1 MNYIEKMFDEGMTRE
16 QIQKLL
22 DTVADQKD
30 KARQDEL
37 NKARDNVAM
46 AAVKYF
52 STLGICDKTDEK
64 ECYDAIVELMKEC
77 EKDFKIEHKKIIKKT
92 KIDDDILKRWI
103 ASL

>member
-30 KARQDEL
+30 KARQNEL
-37 NKARDNVAM
+37 NEARNDVA
-46 AAVKYF
+46 AAVVKYF
-52 STLGICDKTDEK
+52 SALDICDKADEK
-64 ECYDAIVELMKEC
+64 ECYDVIVELMKDC
-77 EKDFKIEHKKIIKKT
+77 EKNFKDGPEEIKKIKS
-92 KIDDDILKRWI
+92 DDDILKRWI

>member
-37 NKARDNVAM
+37 NKARDNAAM
-46 AAVKYF
+46 AAVKYLLA
-52 STLGICDKTDEK
+52 LGICDKTDEK
-64 ECYDAIVELMKEC
+64 EYYDIIVEIMKES
-77 EKDFKIEHKKIIKKT
+77 EKDFKVEHKEIKKT